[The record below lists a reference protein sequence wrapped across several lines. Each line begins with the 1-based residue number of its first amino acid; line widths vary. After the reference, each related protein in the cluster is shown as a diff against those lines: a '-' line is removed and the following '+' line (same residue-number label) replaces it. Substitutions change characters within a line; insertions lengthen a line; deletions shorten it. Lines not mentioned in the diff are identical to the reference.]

1 MEIQAETPF
10 PESTPGAHPPAAT
23 AKPRPRR
30 KSAKR
35 RLSLALQGGGSFGAF
50 TWGVLDRLLE
60 EEDLAFDAVSG
71 ASAGALNAIVLA
83 SGLKRG
89 GNAEARRS
97 LNRFWEAVSEAPPKT
112 SAGMA
117 VDLATRFVS
126 PYQFNPF
133 NLNPLKGIL
142 AEEVDFAALRE
153 APALR
158 LLVAATRVSDG
169 GLRIFREKELTLDV
183 ALASSCLPLLHH
195 AVTIDGEVYWDGGYA
210 ANPPLMPLVTA
221 SRASD
226 VLVVQIVP
234 TAGAEMPTTSPEI
247 MKRTLQITFNGP
259 LLRDLETLAAMT
271 KLSGEEREGSPL
283 SRKLKRLRLHLIAA
297 EKEVP
302 GLGEASALDRDW
314 DFLVSL
320 RDAGR
325 AAADRWLAAEA
336 ERRAVPE

>member
-1 MEIQAETPF
+1 
-10 PESTPGAHPPAAT
+10 
-23 AKPRPRR
+23 
-30 KSAKR
+30 
-35 RLSLALQGGGSFGAF
+35 
-50 TWGVLDRLLE
+50 
-60 EEDLAFDAVSG
+60 
-71 ASAGALNAIVLA
+71 
-83 SGLKRG
+83 
-89 GNAEARRS
+89 
-97 LNRFWEAVSEAPPKT
+97 
-112 SAGMA
+112 MA
-117 VDLATRFVS
+117 VDLATRLIS

-142 AEEVDFAALRE
+142 AEEVDFEALRE

-195 AVTIDGEVYWDGGYA
+195 AVTIDGEAYWDGGYA
-210 ANPPLMPLVTA
+210 ANPPLMPVIAT

-247 MKRTLQITFNGP
+247 VKRTLQITFNGP
-259 LLRDLETLAAMT
+259 LLRDLEALAAMT
-271 KLSGEEREGSPL
+271 KLSGADGEGSPL
-283 SRKLKRLRLHLIAA
+283 SRKLKRLRLHHVAA

-302 GLGEASALDRDW
+302 GLGEASALDRDR
-314 DFLVSL
+314 DFLIAL

-325 AAADRWLAAEA
+325 AAADRWLAVEA
-336 ERRAVPE
+336 ARRAAAG